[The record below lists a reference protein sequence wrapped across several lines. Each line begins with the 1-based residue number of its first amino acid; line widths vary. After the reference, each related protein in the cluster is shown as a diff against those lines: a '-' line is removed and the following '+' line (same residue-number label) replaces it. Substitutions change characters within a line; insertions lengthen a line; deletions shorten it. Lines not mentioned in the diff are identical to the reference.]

1 MGRTNGVVLAVLVS
15 MAAAGSVQGQ
25 PGFHQGFTG
34 TQTFVSQWADP
45 QAYYIAVDY
54 QGAATPDIQTRITGR
69 RLEIAVRHAVGGP
82 GGFMSGSASQSLFL
96 PPDADLSRM
105 SQRQE
110 QGRWLLVVPRRMGY
124 PPHW

>member
-1 MGRTNGVVLAVLVS
+1 MGRTNGVMLAVLVS

-25 PGFHQGFTG
+25 PGFHRGFTSM
-34 TQTFVSQWADP
+34 QTYVSQWADP

-54 QGAATPDIQTRITGR
+54 RGATAPDIQTRISGR
-69 RLEIAVRHAVGGP
+69 RLNIAVRQAAGGP
-82 GGFMSGSASQSLFL
+82 GGFMSGGTSRSLQL

-110 QGRWLLVVPRRMGY
+110 QGRWLLVVPRRTDY
-124 PPHW
+124 RPRW